1 MTQHTD
7 AARLDRRGFLKG
19 ASAAA
24 MALSVTSAGVIH
36 SGEAWGLEAKA
47 LSVATLATLIQMAR
61 DIYPH
66 DMLPDRIYAIA
77 VKDFDEKSVKDAAL
91 REMIEMN
98 VADLDARAVAMH
110 GAPYRGVGWE
120 KQRVGVLQTIE
131 QGPLFK
137 AVRPALV
144 VSLYNQK
151 EIWPA
156 FGYEGESASKGGY
169 IKRGFND
176 IAWL

>member
-1 MTQHTD
+1 MTKHAD
-7 AARLDRRGFLKG
+7 PARLDRRGFLTG

-24 MALSVTSAGVIH
+24 MTLTVSGGAVIH
-36 SGEAWGLEAKA
+36 SGEAWGLEAKGLNA
-47 LSVATLATLIQMAR
+47 PTLATLIQMAR
-61 DIYPH
+61 DVYPH

-77 VKDFDEKSVKDAAL
+77 VKDFDEKAAKEAAL
-91 REMIEMN
+91 REMIEAN
-98 VADLDARAVAMH
+98 VMDLDRRALMAF

-120 KQRVGVLQTIE
+120 KQRVAVLQSIE

-137 AVRPALV
+137 AVRPAMV

-151 EIWPA
+151 EIWPV